1 VGADFDVVIIGAGA
15 AGIAAA
21 RRLAA
26 TRLSFLLVEAS
37 ARVGGRAWTHEL
49 AGLRLD
55 FGCEWLHS
63 ADRNPWTGIAE
74 NLGVAI
80 ERLPAAWGVQY
91 RNLGF
96 SQAEQ
101 AEARQAYA
109 AWSERLA
116 KAPPSGDRA
125 SDALEP
131 GGKWN
136 AYITAL
142 CGYISGGA
150 PDHMSAGDYVAYDEA
165 STENNWRAPG
175 GYGALIAASLPRP
188 INLRLSTSVD
198 SMEGDREGVLLRTSA
213 GTIRARTAILTVS
226 TAVLASGAIR
236 LPRDMAPWIEAASRL
251 PLGRNEKIFFEI
263 LDDGPFEPE
272 THLLGDPRDARTA
285 SYYIRPLGAPVIECF
300 FGGEGARA
308 IEEAGVVAG
317 YDYARDRLV
326 SLFGSSIKLRPLAST
341 SWTRET
347 YIGGAYSY
355 ALPGQSDAR
364 KVLARPFEQRI
375 FLAGEATHVYDF
387 STAHGAHDSG
397 VRAAGEAIAAL
408 ASSAG

>member
-1 VGADFDVVIIGAGA
+1 
-15 AGIAAA
+15 
-21 RRLAA
+21 
-26 TRLSFLLVEAS
+26 
-37 ARVGGRAWTHEL
+37 
-49 AGLRLD
+49 
-55 FGCEWLHS
+55 
-63 ADRNPWTGIAE
+63 
-74 NLGVAI
+74 
-80 ERLPAAWGVQY
+80 
-91 RNLGF
+91 
-96 SQAEQ
+96 
-101 AEARQAYA
+101 
-109 AWSERLA
+109 
-116 KAPPSGDRA
+116 
-125 SDALEP
+125 
-131 GGKWN
+131 
-136 AYITAL
+136 
-142 CGYISGGA
+142 
-150 PDHMSAGDYVAYDEA
+150 
-165 STENNWRAPG
+165 
-175 GYGALIAASLPRP
+175 
-188 INLRLSTSVD
+188 
-198 SMEGDREGVLLRTSA
+198 
-213 GTIRARTAILTVS
+213 
-226 TAVLASGAIR
+226 
-236 LPRDMAPWIEAASRL
+236 MAPWIEAASRL

-317 YDYARDRLV
+317 YDYARDQLV

-355 ALPGQSDAR
+355 ALPGQSYAR
-364 KVLARPFEQRI
+364 KELAQPFEQRI